1 MLKTKFYWIAN
12 TYKIKYL
19 GFFVACIVLG
29 LEYLASKKVIHR
41 DLKPENLVLDSHG
54 YIRITD
60 FGIACIADQ
69 QGQKDTSGTP
79 GYMGIFMFI

>member
-1 MLKTKFYWIAN
+1 
-12 TYKIKYL
+12 
-19 GFFVACIVLG
+19 
-29 LEYLASKKVIHR
+29 
-41 DLKPENLVLDSHG
+41 LKPENLVLDSHG